1 MACSLTYCPRPA
13 SLAGRA
19 GARPD
24 HPISGGSLRTPF
36 SSAFGEDRTWTAD
49 QFRSAAPLLT
59 RSGPRSANL
68 ARCTTRFPGIE
79 VERRDADCSDAPCV
93 ATELIQ
99 R

>member
-1 MACSLTYCPRPA
+1 LDPGCVKTHTSSRCRKCNSQVSHRVA
-13 SLAGRA
+13 SAQHDLALITRNHFEIFYA
-19 GARPD
+19 
-24 HPISGGSLRTPF
+24 SGERSRF
-36 SSAFGEDRTWTAD
+36 HTAK
-49 QFRSAAPLLT
+49 T